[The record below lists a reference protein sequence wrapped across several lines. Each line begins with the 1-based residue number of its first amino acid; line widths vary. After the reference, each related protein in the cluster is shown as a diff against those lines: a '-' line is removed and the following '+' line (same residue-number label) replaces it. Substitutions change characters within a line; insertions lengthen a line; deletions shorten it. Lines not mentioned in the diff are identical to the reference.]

1 MFTYIRTLKLKKLKK
16 GPDKIHNQAASYQGE
31 LFLVKTSGVLQLTI
45 SLLPQFSRYFNREL
59 SISCIWIHRTHCC
72 SISTGE
78 VVQVPPAR
86 REKRHN
92 NEKYWIL
99 PTIFK
104 KIITSEIIT
113 DNFDKGFRQRA
124 GVLQKRLNSLEKTVG
139 CYVNPGLFHAFEE
152 IEFNS
157 SLPLTLYILLPFSI

>member
-1 MFTYIRTLKLKKLKK
+1 M
-16 GPDKIHNQAASYQGE
+16 
-31 LFLVKTSGVLQLTI
+31 LQLTI

-86 REKRHN
+86 RKKGTTMKN
-92 NEKYWIL
+92 TGFCL
-99 PTIFK
+99 QSLK
-104 KIITSEIIT
+104 KIIKSEIIT

-124 GVLQKRLNSLEKTVG
+124 GVLQKRINSLEKTVG
-139 CYVNPGLFHAFEE
+139 CHVNPGLFHAFEE
-152 IEFNS
+152 IKFNS